1 MGSYRKIPENMEEAG
16 PVMLA
21 QIENTSNAHRIL
33 SSLRALFFTS
43 NCLLCQQESNEIICK
58 YCLEDCHLPTFNV
71 PGENLLESP
80 QIMANRSAPIFHELH
95 AIGWHEGI
103 LAQLIYRL
111 KFGRQQLAAK
121 ALAYL
126 FYKFVLYRLS
136 QVDDLPDAIIPVPV
150 SNLRLMQR
158 GFNQAQLLAEYLTQ
172 YQPINIVQAVK
183 KTRHTKQQ
191 STMQRDQ
198 RLLNTTNAFELR
210 DTTPYN
216 HVCIIDDV
224 LTTGTTVNQISE
236 LILENNP
243 HAKISVWCMSLA
255 RFNKN

>member
-1 MGSYRKIPENMEEAG
+1 
-16 PVMLA
+16 MLA
-21 QIENTSNAHRIL
+21 YINKTRSAYRIL
-33 SSLRALFFTS
+33 HSLRTLFFTP
-43 NCLLCQQESNEIICK
+43 NCLLCQQQSSEIICAF
-58 YCLEDCHLPTFNV
+58 CLEDCHLPTFNA
-71 PGENLLESP
+71 PGENLLESAHV
-80 QIMANRSAPIFHELH
+80 MTNRVTPIFHELH
-95 AIGWHEGI
+95 AIGWHEEI

-126 FYKFVLYRLS
+126 FYKYVLYRLS
-136 QVDDLPDAIIPVPV
+136 QVDDLPDIVIPVPV

-158 GFNQAQLLAEYLTQ
+158 GFNQAQLLAEYLAQ
-172 YQPINIVQAVK
+172 YQPINIAQAVK

-198 RLLNTTNAFELR
+198 RLLNTFHAFQLSAPV
-210 DTTPYN
+210 TYN

-236 LILENNP
+236 LIAENNP

-255 RFNKN
+255 RSDKN